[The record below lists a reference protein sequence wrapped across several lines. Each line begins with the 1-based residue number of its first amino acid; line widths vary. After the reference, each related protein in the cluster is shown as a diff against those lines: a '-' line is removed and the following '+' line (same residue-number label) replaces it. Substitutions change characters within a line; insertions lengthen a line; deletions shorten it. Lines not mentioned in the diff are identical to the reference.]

1 MLILGIESSC
11 DDTSV
16 ALLDCSKQ
24 GHIVLFEKT
33 ASQIGI
39 HKKYGGVVPE
49 IAGRMHAE
57 KIVPLIEAALSPS
70 PITKG
75 GRKGVAVEKAAE
87 SAKDGKP
94 HLTSPW
100 KGEGTI
106 RPDAI
111 AVTAGPGLI
120 TGLLVGVEAARTLSY
135 ALDIP
140 LIRTNHIEGHIYS
153 VEILNPKSEILN
165 KSQISKSKILKSCKL
180 QAASSIQFPA
190 LALIVSGGH
199 TELILMKNY
208 GKCKLLGA
216 TKDDAAGECFD
227 KVAKL
232 LGLPYPGGPQ
242 ISKLAEIGNPNAINF
257 PRPMIKE
264 ENYLFSFAG
273 LKTSA
278 LYWLRDN
285 SLSPLTKG
293 GRRGVA
299 VAEAAESIAKDG
311 TPPLYP
317 SSVRRGSETTINDF
331 CASFEQAIVDVLVSK
346 TIKAAA
352 EYKPKTIILAGGVS
366 ANKKLRQTLVEQAAI
381 QCPKSKVRFP
391 KSEYCMDNAAMIAA
405 AGYYHANKK
414 DFTSWRKIQADPNW
428 ELAK

>member
-16 ALLDCSKQ
+16 ALLDISEK
-24 GHIVLFEKT
+24 GPVILFEKT
-33 ASQIGI
+33 ASQIEI

-57 KIVPLIEAALSPS
+57 KIVPLIDAALQGQP
-70 PITKG
+70 K
-75 GRKGVAVEKAAE
+75 
-87 SAKDGKP
+87 
-94 HLTSPW
+94 
-100 KGEGTI
+100 
-106 RPDAI
+106 PDAI

-153 VEILNPKSEILN
+153 TEISNDKLQMSNQV
-165 KSQISKSKILKSCKL
+165 QISN
-180 QAASSIQFPA
+180 IQFPA

-199 TELILMKNY
+199 TELILMKNHGQY
-208 GKCKLLGA
+208 KLLGA

-242 ISKLAEIGNPNAINF
+242 ISKLAETGNSNAINF
-257 PRPMIKE
+257 PRPMLKE

-285 SLSPLTKG
+285 KLSTMHLNPFPQPA
-293 GRRGVA
+293 GVA
-299 VAEAAESIAKDG
+299 AQPIE
-311 TPPLYP
+311 PP
-317 SSVRRGSETTINDF
+317 TTNDF
-331 CASFEQAIVDVLVSK
+331 CASFEQAIVDVLVYK
-346 TIKAAA
+346 TMRAAT

-366 ANKKLRQTLVEQAAI
+366 ANKKLRQTLGEVI
-381 QCPKSKVRFP
+381 DFKFP
-391 KSEYCMDNAAMIAA
+391 EMNFMIPQTKYSMDNAAMIAM
-405 AGYYHANKK
+405 AGYYRALKK
-414 DFTSWRKIQADPNW
+414 DFTSWKKIQADPNW